1 LKTDV
6 AVLDMDGTILSKRS
20 IDVLCDRFG
29 LTSKLKQLDLEF
41 REAPRFVV
49 TMGIAGLL
57 SGKSRSDLENA
68 FDSIPLNAGVHEFV
82 SFLRDRG
89 FMVALATDSY
99 KFLADRLKD
108 RLQLDLVYANRLQ
121 FNGDRLTGKVLT
133 VPGCLKIPHCKE
145 YLVCKL
151 RLLKSLQ
158 GALGGVSVAIGDS
171 DSDYCMLQGADI
183 SVAYNPKSE
192 RIKVKA
198 DAIVQNFYQATAFLK
213 QRLGRG

>member
-1 LKTDV
+1 VKTDV

-20 IDVLCDRFG
+20 IDVLCDRFS
-29 LTSKLKQLDLEF
+29 LTFKLKQLDLEF

-49 TMGIAGLL
+49 TMRIAELL
-57 SGKSRSDLENA
+57 SGKRRSDLENV
-68 FDSIPLNAGVHEFV
+68 FDSIPLNAGVHEFI
-82 SFLRDRG
+82 SFLKDRG

-108 RLQLDLVYANRLQ
+108 RLQLDLVYANKLQ
-121 FNGDRLTGKVLT
+121 FNGDRLTGEVLT

-192 RIKVKA
+192 RIKAKA
-198 DAIVQNFYQATAFLK
+198 DAIVQDFYQATAFLK

>member
-1 LKTDV
+1 MKTGV

-20 IDVLCDRFG
+20 IDVLCDRFS
-29 LTSKLKQLDLEF
+29 LTFKLKQLDLEF

-49 TMGIAGLL
+49 TMRIAELL
-57 SGKSRSDLENA
+57 SGKRRSDLENV
-68 FDSIPLNAGVHEFV
+68 FDSIPLNAGVHEFI
-82 SFLRDRG
+82 SFLKDRG

-121 FNGDRLTGKVLT
+121 FNGDRLTGEILT

-192 RIKVKA
+192 RIKVKV
-198 DAIVQNFYQATAFLK
+198 DAIVQDFYQAIAFLK
-213 QRLGRG
+213 QRLG